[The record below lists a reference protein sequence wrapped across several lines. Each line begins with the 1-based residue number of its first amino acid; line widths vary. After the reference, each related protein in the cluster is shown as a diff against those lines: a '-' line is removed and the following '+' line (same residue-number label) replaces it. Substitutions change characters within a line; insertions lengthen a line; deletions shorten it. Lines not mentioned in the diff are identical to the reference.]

1 MALKIGKNDRFER
14 LYMAKFRAL
23 SANHGEFIEYQ
34 RDRAGRD
41 IGLHF
46 VSERADG
53 GETVDPSLV
62 WFQMKGIQA
71 TSFSEN
77 DFNICR
83 DLAIV
88 LQVEHLCFWYIA
100 PDPTFLVV
108 YVEAVEE
115 FFILNVQKY
124 IQDRFADRIFELEQK
139 TLTIHV
145 TKDSILDDHTFQLIK
160 TQCSLSLWR
169 SRIAEGETWGNV
181 FFRDAEVV
189 GRLETARQRNVSMY
203 CVLRKYG
210 SKMRSEAYFIERSGE
225 KNEAEEVIREHW
237 QYMMGDDISR
247 IFPYIQFDP
256 LEEEEYDDECEWPPL
271 VLPNGKEVVPCG
283 VFELVEYKM
292 LVSLN
297 DIGEA
302 WAQTLDVMESA
313 GFIELNAV
321 DGTMV
326 SVAPWHHREI

>member
-1 MALKIGKNDRFER
+1 
-14 LYMAKFRAL
+14 MAKFRAL
-23 SANHGEFIEYQ
+23 SAKHGEFIEYQ

-46 VSERADG
+46 VSERVDG

-71 TSFSEN
+71 TSFSE
-77 DFNICR
+77 DEFNVCNSLSIA
-83 DLAIV
+83 LK
-88 LQVEHLCFWYIA
+88 VEHLRFWYIA
-100 PDPTFLVV
+100 PDSTFLVV
-108 YVEAVEE
+108 YVEAVDE

-124 IQDRFADRIFELEQK
+124 IQDNFSDRIFELEQK

-145 TKDSILDDHTFQLIK
+145 GKDSILDDHTFQLIK
-160 TQCSLSLWR
+160 TQCSVSIWKG
-169 SRIAEGETWGNV
+169 RIAEGETWGSV

-189 GRLETARQRNVSMY
+189 RRLSTARKRNVSMY
-203 CVLRKYG
+203 FILRKYG
-210 SKMRSEAYFIERSGE
+210 SKMRSEAYFVERSGE
-225 KNEAEEVIREHW
+225 ENETEEVVREHW
-237 QYMMGDDISR
+237 QYMMGDDLSR
-247 IFPYIQFDP
+247 VFPYIQFDP
-256 LEEEEYDDECEWPPL
+256 VEDEDFDGECEWPPL
-271 VLPNGKEVVPCG
+271 VLPNGKEAVPFG

-302 WAQTLDVMESA
+302 WAQTLDVMENA
-313 GFIELNAV
+313 GFIELDAV
-321 DGTMV
+321 GGSMV